1 MAVGKLCSLHN
12 WRFHGDMLHSV
23 KNFTEDQT
31 FKVIIGDMKSEKITI
46 DNGVVQGLVQS
57 FKTNEPRNETP
68 GPRRNQTINSANAWT
83 VGILGYA
90 DDRIL
95 YTRNHQMLQAQI
107 NIQAALDR
115 VAEWSES
122 NAFRISQK
130 KNQGHANMPYTIET
144 RKPSSTYNTLEWTN
158 IGGSQHKQNS
168 GAYTEQTTN
177 MEITHRNGESKMQQ
191 ETEPFETYGQWR
203 TW

>member
-1 MAVGKLCSLHN
+1 VVKLCSLHV
-12 WRFHGDMLHSV
+12 WRFHVDMLYLV
-23 KNFTEDQT
+23 KNFTEEQT
-31 FKVIIGDMKSEKITI
+31 FKVIIGDMKSEKITM
-46 DNGVVQGLVQS
+46 VQGAVLS
-57 FKTNEPRNETP
+57 FKTKEPRNETP
-68 GPRRNQTINSANAWT
+68 GPRRNQTIYSANVWT
-83 VGILGYA
+83 VGILEYA
-90 DDRIL
+90 DDWIVIL
-95 YTRNHQMLQAQI
+95 YTRNHQMLQAQN

-130 KNQGHANMPYTIET
+130 KNQGHANMPCTIET
-144 RKPSSTYNTLEWTN
+144 REPSSTYNTLEWTN

-191 ETEPFETYGQWR
+191 ETEPFETSGQWR
-203 TW
+203 TWQ